1 MPRKFE
7 VSSEQAQRWVELHRQ
22 GWSYSKIGRKEGVP
36 RRVVSRVI
44 RQLEE
49 AQRLEEAAGARRD
62 VAAGYLRE
70 HFQRLEVGGRFLLQL
85 LAPPTLKDTLA
96 PEFSELEMAL
106 HGRLKE
112 WLMGKMG
119 YGVLLPA
126 SRKSVAEVGQPEHQ
140 RQLDE
145 RVAEQQ
151 ARAILE
157 GLKEHLP
164 GLWPLVKRLTS
175 TANEYRMDWERLQVG
190 GVTAGLSP
198 SLADSAIERAV
209 KLMGKQAQP
218 RTAPE
223 RAPSNVRDEEQTEI
237 LNTAQRLLQSKPI
250 KQQLHDLASKLGE
263 WQKLFEQLEEMLGP
277 HQLRRTLVTTRCR
290 FCPVP

>member
-1 MPRKFE
+1 MPRKIE
-7 VSSEQAQRWVELHRQ
+7 VSPEQAQHWVDLHRQ
-22 GWSYSKIGRKEGVP
+22 GWSYSKIEREIRMP
-36 RRVVSRVI
+36 RRVVARVI

-70 HFQRLEVGGRFLLQL
+70 HFQTLEVGGRFLLQL
-85 LAPPTLKDTLA
+85 IAPPPVRGTLA
-96 PEFSELEMAL
+96 PEFPEVEGAL
-106 HGRLKE
+106 LARLKE

-126 SRKSVAEVGQPEHQ
+126 SDKSIAEVGQPEHQ

-145 RVAEQQ
+145 RAAEQQ
-151 ARAILE
+151 SKAILE

-164 GLWPLVKRLTS
+164 GLWPLVKRLTF
-175 TANEYRMDWERLQVG
+175 TANEYRLDWERLQDECFTV
-190 GVTAGLSP
+190 GLSA
-198 SLADSAIERAV
+198 SAADAAIETAV

-218 RTAPE
+218 KTASE
-223 RAPSNVRDEEQTEI
+223 RAPSNVKDEEQTEI
-237 LNTAQRLLQSKPI
+237 LNTAQRLLQRKPI
-250 KQQLHDLASKLGE
+250 EQQLKELAGKLGE

-277 HQLRRTLVTTRCR
+277 HQLRRTLVTTRCQ

>member
-1 MPRKFE
+1 MPRKIE
-7 VSSEQAQRWVELHRQ
+7 VSSEQAQRWVELHRR
-22 GWSYSKIGRKEGVP
+22 GWSYTKIEREDRVP
-36 RRVVSRVI
+36 RRVVARVI
-44 RQLEE
+44 RQHEE

-62 VAAGYLRE
+62 VAASYLRE
-70 HFQRLEVGGRFLLQL
+70 HFQMLEVGGRFLLQL
-85 LAPPTLKDTLA
+85 LAPPPIRGTLA
-96 PEFSELEMAL
+96 PEFPELEVAL

-126 SRKSVAEVGQPEHQ
+126 SDKSIAEVGQPEHQ

-145 RVAEQQ
+145 RAAEQQ
-151 ARAILE
+151 SRAILE

-164 GLWPLVKRLTS
+164 GLWPLVKRLTFS
-175 TANEYRMDWERLQVG
+175 ANEYRIDWERLQDEC
-190 GVTAGLSP
+190 VTAGLST
-198 SLADSAIERAV
+198 SAADSAIETAV

-218 RTAPE
+218 KTARE

-250 KQQLHDLASKLGE
+250 EQDLHDLAGKLSE

-277 HQLRRTLVTTRCR
+277 HQLRRTLVTTRCQ

>member
-7 VSSEQAQRWVELHRQ
+7 VSSEQAQRWVDLHRQ
-22 GWSYSKIGRKEGVP
+22 GWSYSKIEREIGMP
-36 RRVVSRVI
+36 RRVVARVI

-70 HFQRLEVGGRFLLQL
+70 HFQTLEVGGRFLLQL
-85 LAPPTLKDTLA
+85 IAPPPVRGTLA
-96 PEFSELEMAL
+96 PEFPELEMAL

-119 YGVLLPA
+119 YGVLLPT
-126 SRKSVAEVGQPEHQ
+126 SNKSIAEVGQPEHQ

-145 RVAEQQ
+145 RAAEQQ
-151 ARAILE
+151 SRAILE

-164 GLWPLVKRLTS
+164 RLWPLVQRLTF
-175 TANEYRMDWERLQVG
+175 TANEYRLDWKRLWDKC
-190 GVTAGLSP
+190 VTAGLSP
-198 SLADSAIERAV
+198 SLADSAIEREV
-209 KLMGKQAQP
+209 ELMGKQDQP
-218 RTAPE
+218 RTARE
-223 RAPSNVRDEEQTEI
+223 RASSNVRDEEQTEI

-250 KQQLHDLASKLGE
+250 EQDLKELVPKLGE
-263 WQKLFEQLEEMLGP
+263 WQKLFERLEEMLGP
-277 HQLRRTLVTTRCR
+277 HQLRRALVTTRCQ